1 MIALLLAAGFMAAP
15 VNCRP
20 KELFRRQ
27 AGQTCLAPGP
37 TIAPAHVDPARR
49 QIKALIK
56 SKDQPDPAMTAAIK
70 AQAARAMAAQG
81 IRRRPGPAADLT
93 PFRRFE
99 AKPAPKVS
107 PYPD

>member
-1 MIALLLAAGFMAAP
+1 MIALLLAAGLMTSP

-27 AGQTCLAPGP
+27 AGQTCLSPGP
-37 TIAPAHVDPARR
+37 TIAPAHLDAARR
-49 QIKALIK
+49 QVKTLMKA
-56 SKDQPDPAMTAAIK
+56 DGQPDPATTAAIK

-81 IRRRPGPAADLT
+81 IRRRPGPPADLT

-99 AKPAPKVS
+99 ARPAPKVS